1 MKTIITALATAAA
14 SAFVYDVNAQSLE
27 QGKKL
32 IVYERYGSAVTML
45 QPLAGASPEAN
56 YHYGLA
62 LLGTGNV
69 AAAMAAF
76 DKNPSDYMN
85 VAGKARALYT
95 QGKGAEAFALLQGI
109 VDNAKK
115 KDWEKYKVAADA
127 ITYSKS
133 ATQIDEAIAW
143 YRTADERKPKNSEIL
158 LGLGDALLRK
168 NTGESNG
175 EASKMFDAIIA
186 EGSLKSLGHARKGL
200 LMLNGRNVEEALV
213 NYNLAKESDKE
224 NPLPYGDLAEAYY
237 RSGKMELAKQ
247 NIVEYL
253 KLSDKSTRDQLRYG
267 NILYL
272 TKDYTGAEKI
282 YADLIA
288 TGEGKK
294 TPSLYRGLAFAQY
307 QNKDFS
313 GALASF
319 DAYRAAVPEK
329 EYDYEDYLY
338 YAAVNSMMAKDDATN
353 ADKYKAAAESS
364 YTKALQ
370 APSTK
375 DKKEVYRLIADS
387 YKESKEWG
395 KVAEWYGKLVDAN
408 ANEADAT
415 DYFNAGYYAYF
426 AKDFKTAES
435 RLNAFNAKFPEEN
448 LGYFWLG
455 RVKAA
460 QDADV
465 KTGIAEESFKTWLA
479 RPVKEKE
486 VRENKDLNYAYQ
498 YLMVLAY
505 NKGQGKEAV
514 EYGKKIL
521 EIMPQDKTAPQIIEH
536 FNKKGIK

>member
-1 MKTIITALATAAA
+1 MKTIITAFATATA

-32 IVYERYGSAVTML
+32 LVYERYGSAVTML
-45 QPLAGASPEAN
+45 QPLAGTNTEAN
-56 YHYGLA
+56 YQYGLA
-62 LLGTGNV
+62 LLGTGNYI
-69 AAAMAAF
+69 AALAVF
-76 DKNPSDYMN
+76 EKNPTDYMN
-85 VAGKARALYT
+85 IAGKARALYAE
-95 QGKGAEAFALLQGI
+95 GKSGDAFGLLQGI

-127 ITYSKS
+127 ITYSKN

-143 YRTADERKPKNSEIL
+143 YRTADERKPKNPEIL

-175 EASKMFDAIIA
+175 EASKMFDAIIT

-272 TKDYTGAEKI
+272 TKDYNGAEKV

-294 TPSLYRGLAFAQY
+294 TPTLFRGLAFAQY
-307 QNKDFS
+307 QNKDYT
-313 GALASF
+313 GALKSF

-329 EYDYEDYLY
+329 DYDYEDYLY
-338 YAAVNSMMAKDDATN
+338 YAAVNSMLAKDDPTN
-353 ADKYKAAAESS
+353 AGKYKEAAETS
-364 YTKALQ
+364 YSKALQ

-387 YKESKEWG
+387 YKESKEWA
-395 KVAEWYGKLVDAN
+395 KVSEWYGKLVDAH
-408 ANEADAT
+408 ANDAEAT

-426 AKDFKTAES
+426 AKDFKIAET
-435 RLNAFNAKFPEEN
+435 RLNAFNTKFPEEN

-455 RVKAA
+455 RVLAA

-465 KTGIAEESFKTWLA
+465 KTGIAADAFKTWLA
-479 RPVKEKE
+479 RPAKEKE
-486 VRENKDLNYAYQ
+486 VRDNKDLNYAYQ

-505 NKGQGKEAV
+505 NKGQGREAV
-514 EYGKKIL
+514 DYGKKIL
-521 EIMPQDKTAPQIIEH
+521 EILPEDKTAPQIIDH